1 MKAEKISISTR
12 ILSIISIMIFL
23 SGLILVIG
31 QRNMQHIDKEYSSL
45 IEKEVSVMVR
55 LARTNRNIIAIGKQ
69 TYKAVTL
76 SGQPE
81 GAEAAR
87 QALQDF
93 DQARS
98 DYADMRGT
106 LPRWAGDIQAL
117 ERQLTG
123 LKAEFERVAGL
134 AAAGKAAEAQKLT
147 LTSFDPQIDTL
158 RDGNIEL
165 TNTIRKAIDDGSK
178 AASDNVAVATTS
190 MLVVGGIGAVLS
202 LALSLYVAIITIT
215 RPLSSVTAAMDRV
228 AQDELSIQVP
238 GQDRGDEIG
247 RLAKGLEQFRRNAL
261 EARDLRIKMEEA
273 EKQAAEDRRRAL
285 HTMADQFEGSVSAV
299 VAQVASAATQL
310 QSNARDLSGMAE
322 VTRNQTG
329 MVAASTGQT
338 SANVQTVAA
347 SAEEMTGSIG
357 EITRQVGAAADISRN
372 ATERAEETNRT
383 IQALAAEA
391 NAIGA
396 VVQLIADIA
405 SQTNL
410 LALNAT
416 IEAARAGEAG
426 KGFAVVAS
434 EVKSLATQTAKAT
447 EDIATRIAA
456 VQQATSTAV
465 TATVEVTRTIG
476 EIAEIATAIAAAVEE
491 QDAAT
496 REIARNVQ
504 QAAVGTQEIANNIG
518 VVDET
523 AQNTGHA
530 ANQLL
535 GAAGNLS
542 SEADRL
548 RGEVDRFLAEVR
560 AA

>member
-1 MKAEKISISTR
+1 
-12 ILSIISIMIFL
+12 MIFL

>member
-1 MKAEKISISTR
+1 
-12 ILSIISIMIFL
+12 
-23 SGLILVIG
+23 
-31 QRNMQHIDKEYSSL
+31 MQHIDKEYSSL